1 MGLKKSILSLAVIGA
16 GLSSFAAPGA
26 VEKGDLAP
34 SLSGKWLNSAPI
46 DLSAR
51 KGKVTIVE
59 FWTFG
64 CFNCIHNFA
73 AYNRWHAKFASKG
86 VALIG
91 VHTPETA
98 AERRESAVK
107 KAIERSHIKYPVL
120 LDPDE
125 KNWSR
130 WGVRYWP
137 TIYLVD
143 KKGRIRD
150 VWEGELAYDG
160 KKGESILGDEVEKL
174 LAE

>member
-1 MGLKKSILSLAVIGA
+1 MRLSLPPFLGA
-16 GLSSFAAPGA
+16 RRPPALVVCVLLSLCALVVGCTPDPDPGVTPSPSPSASAA
-26 VEKGDLAP
+26 
-34 SLSGKWLNSAPI
+34 
-46 DLSAR
+46 
-51 KGKVTIVE
+51 
-59 FWTFG
+59 
-64 CFNCIHNFA
+64 
-73 AYNRWHAKFASKG
+73 
-86 VALIG
+86 
-91 VHTPETA
+91 TPTETA